1 VEVGLRFHD
10 GIITLAVHDQG
21 CGIPADEQARLFEGF
36 FRGSNVGNTPGTGLG
51 LAIMRRC
58 IELLGGV
65 ITVHSIVEF
74 TPLFPPSG
82 PAQTLLQWLPAKS
95 KFLAAMLLARPVIFI
110 SAVSKELRGTR
121 NPRST
126 ATQCKSGVP
135 PVSGPPHRQD
145 AGGTLQTVESTRTL
159 HGSDG

>member
-1 VEVGLRFHD
+1 MNK
-10 GIITLAVHDQG
+10 
-21 CGIPADEQARLFEGF
+21 P
-36 FRGSNVGNTPGTGLG
+36 GSSKDFSAAPMSPPGTGLG
-51 LAIMRRC
+51 LAITRRC

-74 TPLFPPSG
+74 NPLFPPSG